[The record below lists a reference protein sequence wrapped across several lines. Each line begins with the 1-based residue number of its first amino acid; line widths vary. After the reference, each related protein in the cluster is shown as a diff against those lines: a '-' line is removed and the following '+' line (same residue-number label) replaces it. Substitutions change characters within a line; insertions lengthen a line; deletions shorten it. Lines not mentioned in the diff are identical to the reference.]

1 MGSSIEEI
9 TSCANVDSLHI
20 AKVQS
25 QTLLSRELAEGRA
38 RLLLSSC
45 TDVGG
50 IVARAERVRLTSCSG
65 RGATGFLRGMP
76 TSYMS
81 QLENVVFR
89 TALQIFLGTIV
100 TCIAHAPAECN
111 CWRLNNPDPVP
122 SSLAFL
128 RGVFKT
134 RPGIIF
140 VFSLIIFHSLS
151 PDSGLR
157 QCAWPGR
164 QSDAGGL
171 DLLCLPSPLPHGE
184 ALDNARLLQF
194 RGGVPRAVLA
204 AVRPAIATV
213 AV

>member
-9 TSCANVDSLHI
+9 TGCANVDSLHI

-128 RGVFKT
+128 RGRHDTVCRSNPTLPRHNGALHGLEMSLRLIGLGTSKT
-134 RPGIIF
+134 
-140 VFSLIIFHSLS
+140 
-151 PDSGLR
+151 
-157 QCAWPGR
+157 
-164 QSDAGGL
+164 
-171 DLLCLPSPLPHGE
+171 
-184 ALDNARLLQF
+184 
-194 RGGVPRAVLA
+194 
-204 AVRPAIATV
+204 T
-213 AV
+213 